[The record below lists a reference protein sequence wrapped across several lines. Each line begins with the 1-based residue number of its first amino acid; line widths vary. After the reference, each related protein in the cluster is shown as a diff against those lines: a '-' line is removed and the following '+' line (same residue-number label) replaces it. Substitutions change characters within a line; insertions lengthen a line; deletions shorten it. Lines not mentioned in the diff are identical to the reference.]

1 MVWQQIIM
9 ETAPLLFFLWVVKQW
24 EGTYVPSLKRFRG
37 PKIGPKE
44 IPISGVCDPLKFSES
59 TSCRLNQPIN

>member
-44 IPISGVCDPLKFSES
+44 IPISRVCDPLK
-59 TSCRLNQPIN
+59 I